1 MPLVTTDKTA
11 GSQYACLLEQCGVNL
26 GNSDQGKS
34 IVCPKAAAHLRGLI
48 FTADGAGNNQKFWR
62 WIASQYSDSPLGSDG
77 EPEDPLILTHTCL
90 HHALSLVQAPVCAK
104 VLDVS
109 TPCFCIAKQFG
120 HGKSYEKISDAV
132 YAWLEH
138 FLDWK
143 RQEDFPD
150 FVPDAQDV
158 EYARDVVELMYLR
171 RANRKRKSR
180 SSKSRVPR
188 HKDRKQ
194 EYAERLVDA
203 SPGNWRSRIPLYWCR
218 GCCKT
223 RSDAVNLMYFL
234 IMFVFFG
241 TTISEPADNKWVSV
255 LPVVQDVGAMLCFY
269 NMYGYVENVV
279 NAKAS
284 GGQKKVESVL
294 PADLVHIDFDKQR
307 STYNRRAARFVQGTY
322 AQAKCM
328 LSVILLTLIA
338 ELHFH
343 LFKHCSQ
350 RAARGVDE
358 TIHVEPHPIFDYVD
372 PGRSPAVKVFRALS
386 ALFLVTIDESSSTW
400 STWRPF
406 VRLAGFPQDWPDDLH
421 FMIRASLLLL
431 LGGVWQHFIKRWQ
444 RWPWKFCS
452 MFDPR
457 LSLAAR
463 HTAMDE
469 FCAMSRCCLDPACSR
484 KMHWRFRSREALEN
498 LQEFMLAFLNSVPL
512 TTAVIECFFG
522 EMRLWLS
529 RSTKPYSSA
538 TLNAKA
544 VCSTFEI
551 LARSRSSR
559 KRC

>member
-1 MPLVTTDKTA
+1 
-11 GSQYACLLEQCGVNL
+11 
-26 GNSDQGKS
+26 
-34 IVCPKAAAHLRGLI
+34 
-48 FTADGAGNNQKFWR
+48 
-62 WIASQYSDSPLGSDG
+62 
-77 EPEDPLILTHTCL
+77 
-90 HHALSLVQAPVCAK
+90 
-104 VLDVS
+104 
-109 TPCFCIAKQFG
+109 
-120 HGKSYEKISDAV
+120 
-132 YAWLEH
+132 
-138 FLDWK
+138 
-143 RQEDFPD
+143 
-150 FVPDAQDV
+150 
-158 EYARDVVELMYLR
+158 
-171 RANRKRKSR
+171 
-180 SSKSRVPR
+180 
-188 HKDRKQ
+188 
-194 EYAERLVDA
+194 
-203 SPGNWRSRIPLYWCR
+203 
-218 GCCKT
+218 
-223 RSDAVNLMYFL
+223 
-234 IMFVFFG
+234 
-241 TTISEPADNKWVSV
+241 
-255 LPVVQDVGAMLCFY
+255 
-269 NMYGYVENVV
+269 
-279 NAKAS
+279 
-284 GGQKKVESVL
+284 
-294 PADLVHIDFDKQR
+294 
-307 STYNRRAARFVQGTY
+307 
-322 AQAKCM
+322 M